1 MHFDFILLFHH
12 KINLPSQQNY
22 KWHQKYSRQCGK
34 HTKEERNG
42 KLQSA
47 RLGRVCKKAKEK
59 YPVSRGFSLAWLLAF
74 TILKSFVSLASS
86 IVSLFFIP
94 GTKNKVTSPLTSNAN
109 NFVKYLL
116 KAMKERN
123 LCLQGKE
130 QGSSFPF
137 LPPRWLGAQCLEPVK
152 PGCLVYDFNGKAK
165 IS

>member
-1 MHFDFILLFHH
+1 MIIIVHPEKLRISNPTSLYKFQFCIMHFDFILLFHH

-22 KWHQKYSRQCGK
+22 KWHQKYSRLCGK
-34 HTKEERNG
+34 RTKEERNG

-59 YPVSRGFSLAWLLAF
+59 YPLGRGFSLAWLLAF
-74 TILKSFVSLASS
+74 TKSFVSL
-86 IVSLFFIP
+86 
-94 GTKNKVTSPLTSNAN
+94 AN

-137 LPPRWLGAQCLEPVK
+137 LPPPWLGAKCLEPVK
-152 PGCLVYDFNGKAK
+152 PGCPVYDFNGKAK
-165 IS
+165 VS